1 MYYTYI
7 RLYVIYTLNLVP
19 LVSFSFTWK
28 WSAKFLTRVSTI
40 FYNFNFSNSY
50 LVLFLIFSHY
60 TTHTHTYMHLCVCVC
75 LCMRFSFA
83 FCAALPTFSIW
94 ICLLWQLLN
103 WPVRLHNVC
112 VPVYVCVC
120 LSVCV
125 AHYTLIHVFKAFFSF
140 ALRCCWVE
148 CAYMKRHNT
157 LGAHCTLS
165 VRNEAYAW
173 CAAVCP
179 RLQSAS

>member
-1 MYYTYI
+1 MCYIYVKSSSFSFFQFHLKIICEVSNKGIYNFLQLQLQQFLLSFVSHFQSLHNTYTYI
-7 RLYVIYTLNLVP
+7 H
-19 LVSFSFTWK
+19 
-28 WSAKFLTRVSTI
+28 A
-40 FYNFNFSNSY
+40 
-50 LVLFLIFSHY
+50 
-60 TTHTHTYMHLCVCVC
+60 YMCVCVC

-112 VPVYVCVC
+112 VPVYVCV
-120 LSVCV
+120 SVCV